1 MKPAFARLT
10 TLRTRLFLSISA
22 LITVALIGLLLGLIS
37 VMQMNRSQERLISD
51 NLASIELNLQLRQL
65 LGDQLVNLLSESVE
79 QEALRQSQAQF
90 RQVLKAGI
98 QGSGDEQTR
107 ARYEQIGR
115 QYEVFLAVI
124 DEPGTTRWSLHN
136 DNDFSQALNALRHT
150 MLDMHHWALR
160 NVTQAEDRDHDR
172 AFLIATLLGVMGVA
186 VLLIGFATA
195 HGIARRFGGP
205 IEALAKA
212 ADQIGQGNLQ
222 IALPHSPVRE
232 MELLS
237 RRFGLM
243 AESLRELKA
252 VDVERLKTEQK
263 RLQAVLD
270 SIDDGLLIL
279 DRQGRVEHANPV
291 AQRQLDWRDS
301 LLGQPLGQALD
312 HPELDELTRRV
323 LSGDF
328 LDEAPPDL
336 VVEAE
341 GETRLLSWR
350 LTPVSL
356 GEGRP
361 LGAVMVLRDVTEQ
374 RAFERVRN
382 EFMLRASHELRT
394 PITGM
399 QMAFGLL
406 RERLDFPPDTREAD
420 LFGTVDAEM
429 QRLVRLITD
438 LLNFSRFQNGLQPLE
453 RAPCA
458 LDDMLEGVRNRFI
471 EQATQRSILIE
482 MDLHQPLPRVNLD
495 RAQIER
501 VFDNLLVNALRHTPD
516 GGVIRLQARRHGD
529 RVIMSVEDNG
539 DGIPTSQ
546 QARIFEPF
554 VQASQKKG
562 AAGLGLALCK
572 EIVQLHGGRIGV
584 YSRPGQGAQFY
595 LALPL

>member
-1 MKPAFARLT
+1 MALPM

-22 LITVALIGLLLGLIS
+22 LITVALFGLLLGLIS
-37 VMQMNRSQERLISD
+37 VMQMAKSQEQLIRYNFVTFEISQ
-51 NLASIELNLQLRQL
+51 SLRQQ
-65 LGDQLVNLLSESVE
+65 LGDQLVNLMARNPQPQALEQSQEHFRKTLVDGIATAPNEPTRQRYQRISEEYEAFLAELAKPGAARWSLQGDNDLS
-79 QEALRQSQAQF
+79 QAFDTLRQSM
-90 RQVLKAGI
+90 L
-98 QGSGDEQTR
+98 
-107 ARYEQIGR
+107 
-115 QYEVFLAVI
+115 EVHRLA
-124 DEPGTTRWSLHN
+124 L
-136 DNDFSQALNALRHT
+136 DNIT
-150 MLDMHHWALR
+150 E
-160 NVTQAEDRDHDR
+160 AEARDHDR
-172 AFLIATLLGVMGVA
+172 AFLIATLLSVMGIA

-212 ADQIGQGNLQ
+212 ADQIGKGDLQ
-222 IALPHSPVRE
+222 VSLPDSPVHE
-232 MELLS
+232 MDLLS

-243 AESLRELKA
+243 AESLRELKT
-252 VDVERLKTEQK
+252 VNVEKLLAEQK

-279 DRQGRVEHANPV
+279 DRLGQVEHANPV
-291 AQRQLDWRDS
+291 ARRQLNWNDDH
-301 LLGQPLGQALD
+301 LGQPLGLALD
-312 HPELDELTRRV
+312 HPELDDLTRQV
-323 LSGDF
+323 LGGA
-328 LDEAPPDL
+328 LIDEAPPDL
-336 VVEAE
+336 VIEAE

-350 LTPVSL
+350 LTPVNL

-394 PITGM
+394 PVTGM

-406 RERLDFPPDTREAD
+406 RERLVYPEESREAD
-420 LFGTVDAEM
+420 LLVTVDAEM

-438 LLNFSRFQNGLQPLE
+438 LLNFSRYQNGLQSLE
-453 RAPCA
+453 MAPCA
-458 LDDMLEGVRNRFI
+458 LDTLLEQVRDRFAG
-471 EQATQRSILIE
+471 QATERSIHIE

-495 RAQIER
+495 RGQIER
-501 VFDNLLVNALRHTPD
+501 VFDNLLGNALRHTPD
-516 GGVIRLQARRHGD
+516 GGTIRLQARRHGD

-539 DGIPTSQ
+539 DGIATSQ

-554 VQASQKKG
+554 VQVSSKKG
-562 AAGLGLALCK
+562 GAGLGLALCK

-595 LALPL
+595 MALPL